1 MKKLKNSRL
10 STDCRKLQT
19 LALNLS
25 RKNSNGQLMKKS
37 EKARSLFFIQKC
49 GRETFVFL
57 LHGLTGTQLQAI
69 CGISKDTINWNLM
82 DSQSTHVS
90 MVAIGGFHAI
100 SGDTNNNGEINKCW
114 STNWKRAN
122 ERSFVYRPPA
132 WRRWRNV
139 KTTYKI
145 YSSL

>member
-37 EKARSLFFIQKC
+37 EKARSLVFIQKC

-57 LHGLTGTQLQAI
+57 LHGLTGTQLQTI
-69 CGISKDTINWNLM
+69 CCKSKDTINWNLM

-90 MVAIGGFHAI
+90 MVAIGESLFTLFASLTYAYHCLMTLIKSKLWILKGHNSFSYAWKFEPNTPIGF
-100 SGDTNNNGEINKCW
+100 GEII
-114 STNWKRAN
+114 
-122 ERSFVYRPPA
+122 F
-132 WRRWRNV
+132 
-139 KTTYKI
+139 
-145 YSSL
+145 